1 MDLVTPEPGLLI
13 WASVSFILLLIL
25 LKKFAWGPIMLA
37 LKTREEMIEAAIVDA
52 QQARKEVE
60 ELSITKKQ
68 ILEEAKKE
76 RIALIKEA
84 QDFKA
89 QIIEEAKSIAQKES
103 EKMISAARAQIE
115 QEKINAIRD
124 IKNQV
129 AVLSVDIA
137 GVILKQELSSSTKQQ
152 ALIDDYL
159 KDVTFN

>member
-13 WASVSFILLLIL
+13 WSSVSFILLLIL

-37 LKTREEMIEAAIVDA
+37 LTTREEMIESSIVDA

-68 ILEEAKKE
+68 ILEEAKRE
-76 RIALIKEA
+76 RIALLKEA

-89 QIIEEAKSIAQKES
+89 QIIEEAKAIAQKES
-103 EKMISAARAQIE
+103 EKIVTAARAQIE
-115 QEKINAIRD
+115 QEKVNAIRD

-129 AVLSVDIA
+129 AILSVDIA
-137 GVILKQELSSSTKQQ
+137 GVILKQELSSTTKQQ

>member
-68 ILEEAKKE
+68 ILEDAKKE

-84 QDFKA
+84 QEFKV
-89 QIIEEAKSIAQKES
+89 QIIEEAKSTAQKES
-103 EKMISAARAQIE
+103 EKIVAAARAQIE
-115 QEKINAIRD
+115 QEKLNAIRD

>member
-103 EKMISAARAQIE
+103 EKMISAARAQIQ
-115 QEKINAIRD
+115 QEKLNAIRD

>member
-84 QDFKA
+84 QDFKV

>member
-37 LKTREEMIEAAIVDA
+37 LKTREEMIGAAIVDA

-84 QDFKA
+84 QDFKV